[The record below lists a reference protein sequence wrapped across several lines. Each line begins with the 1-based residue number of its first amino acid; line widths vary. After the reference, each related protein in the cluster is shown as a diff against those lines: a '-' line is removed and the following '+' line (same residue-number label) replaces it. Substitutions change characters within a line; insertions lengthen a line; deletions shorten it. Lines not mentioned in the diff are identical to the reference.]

1 MRLLSI
7 ISALLSV
14 AYCIEWIGQVGNS
27 ICNWAQLRAS
37 SLRDAIYVDGGE
49 LWWISQ
55 FSNGQNGTVQNDG
68 NFEGSLFRLDLSQTF
83 NSITTNLTSLFS
95 RVPQNSSLDYI
106 DGVMWAT
113 NTDELVLYG
122 GLLRPSNSTLEP
134 GSRSFY
140 GYSIN
145 STSILHQPGFYYA
158 EVPDNMTRYVTNGAG
173 VSAPSERLGFYFGG
187 MRGYDW
193 GPISNDDGSAAY
205 SANTLISVVLEDT
218 DTQHWTNQTL
228 PENIPSRANAVV
240 EWLPVSHSGI
250 LVVIGGVSIP
260 SVIFTNGLT
269 DAQKLQ
275 NNNTDS
281 RFMQEVAIYDIASK
295 TWYSQNTTGDIPSAR
310 ALFCSVYASAA
321 DNSSHN
327 IYIYGGYDGN
337 DLEHTPFNDV
347 YILSLPTFTWT
358 RAYVGSDNDGR
369 SGHQCIRVLPDQM
382 LVVGGE
388 FKDPTHCLP
397 VLRNFNLN
405 TLDFQNEYI
414 PSEYASYEVPL
425 PVIEV
430 IGGNGNGSA
439 LHTSPVVWSNEAL
452 QSVFNTPYTKAI
464 PSWYPYASKL
474 PVSGTH
480 SRTLKIVLATVFPV
494 SVGAVIFGIYRYLRT
509 SPFLHRTK
517 APVELD
523 SAPDDIPRSELS
535 AVPETPESNPSAET
549 STPSSERDEKKRTDS
564 IAQTPLSCYF
574 PKSL

>member
-1 MRLLSI
+1 MRFLSI

-14 AYCIEWIGQVGNS
+14 AYCIEWIGQVGNL
-27 ICNWAQLRAS
+27 ICNWAQLRGTIAISVYVPS
-37 SLRDAIYVDGGE
+37 SLSLLTI
-49 LWWISQ
+49 ISQSTSSQ

-83 NSITTNLTSLFS
+83 NTITTNLTSLFS
-95 RVPQNSSLDYI
+95 RVPQTTVSSSDYT
-106 DGVMWAT
+106 DGVMWADT
-113 NTDELVLYG
+113 NELVLYG
-122 GLLRPSNSTLEP
+122 GLLRPSNSTSQP
-134 GSRSFY
+134 GSRSLY

-145 STSILHQPGFYYA
+145 STSSLHQPGFYYA

-193 GPISNDDGSAAY
+193 GPIS
-205 SANTLISVVLEDT
+205 TMM
-218 DTQHWTNQTL
+218 
-228 PENIPSRANAVV
+228 
-240 EWLPVSHSGI
+240 
-250 LVVIGGVSIP
+250 
-260 SVIFTNGLT
+260 
-269 DAQKLQ
+269 
-275 NNNTDS
+275 NNMDS

-295 TWYSQNTTGDIPSAR
+295 IWYSQNTTGDIPSAR

-414 PSEYASYEVPL
+414 PSEYASYEVPS

-430 IGGNGNGSA
+430 IGG
-439 LHTSPVVWSNEAL
+439 
-452 QSVFNTPYTKAI
+452 K
-464 PSWYPYASKL
+464 
-474 PVSGTH
+474 
-480 SRTLKIVLATVFPV
+480 
-494 SVGAVIFGIYRYLRT
+494 
-509 SPFLHRTK
+509 
-517 APVELD
+517 
-523 SAPDDIPRSELS
+523 
-535 AVPETPESNPSAET
+535 
-549 STPSSERDEKKRTDS
+549 
-564 IAQTPLSCYF
+564 
-574 PKSL
+574 